1 MKAFP
6 RKLRMFVKR
15 KDTFQDASEE
25 AHHKAMLKGVRRFLA
40 SLHEQGLC
48 AFMDYDRVRALLPLL
63 LCTRGSVADV
73 FKRHPSDIQTF
84 CYVDPRLC
92 CSSDP
97 CHLLS
102 YGTSRWSFGD
112 SGR

>member
-1 MKAFP
+1 MKEFP

-25 AHHKAMLKGVRRFLA
+25 AQHNAMLKGVRRFLA

-63 LCTRGSVADV
+63 LCSRVSVADV
-73 FKRHPSDIQTF
+73 YKRHPSEIQSF
-84 CYVDPRLC
+84 CSVDPR
-92 CSSDP
+92 
-97 CHLLS
+97 
-102 YGTSRWSFGD
+102 
-112 SGR
+112 